1 MENLLVTGAS
11 GFVGRAVVAQALK
24 EGKLVTGLGR
34 NRPELDIAFIEC
46 DLTDATRLESAL
58 ADKSFTRI
66 LHLASLP
73 GDTGDPQQMVRV
85 NVNGC
90 LNMLECARKMKVRRF
105 VLASS
110 ISAYEWYPGTKFNP
124 PDYMPVDENHPC
136 RPKDIY
142 STTKR
147 MQELLVQTYHHQYQL
162 PTAVLRLTAIVGPQG
177 RGGGRGW
184 REFAEKLDEGK
195 RVQIPHLSAN
205 ELCHYVDIRDVAR
218 MFLVAADHP
227 QAVGEIFNCCGS
239 SPTRGT
245 EFIQIVQNIVPGI
258 EVEVG
263 FPWSM
268 AQGREIAFDM
278 SKAKRLLGFEPTY
291 TLADGVQSIKDW
303 IDADGLKGEARAQE
317 DRAYGAGVER
327 IS

>member
-1 MENLLVTGAS
+1 MDNLLVTGAS
-11 GFVGRAVVAQALK
+11 GFVGRAVVAQALR
-24 EGKLVTGLGR
+24 EGRQVTGLGR
-34 NRPELDIAFIEC
+34 HRPDMQIPFLEC
-46 DLTDATRLESAL
+46 DLTDAAGLEQAL
-58 ADKSFTRI
+58 AGKSFSHI

-73 GDTGDPQQMVRV
+73 GDTGDPQQMIRV

-90 LNMLECARKMKVRRF
+90 LNVLECARKMKVRRF

-110 ISAYEWYPGTKFNP
+110 ISAYEWYPGTRFSP

-147 MQELLVQTYHHQYQL
+147 MQELLALTYYHQYQL
-162 PTAVLRLTAIVGPQG
+162 PTTVLRLTAIVGPQG

-184 REFAEKLDEGK
+184 REFAEKLNEGK
-195 RVQIPHLSAN
+195 RVQIPHLSTN
-205 ELCHYVDIRDVAR
+205 ELCHYVDIRDAAR
-218 MFLVAADHP
+218 MLLAAAEHP
-227 QAVGEIFNCCGS
+227 QAAGEIFNCCAS
-239 SPTRGT
+239 APSRGT
-245 EFIQIVQNIVPGI
+245 EFIQIIQSIVPGI
-258 EVEVG
+258 EVDVG

-278 SKAKRLLGFEPTY
+278 SKAKTLLGFEPIY
-291 TLADGVQSIKDW
+291 KLADSVQSIKDW
-303 IDADGLKGEARAQE
+303 IDAGGLKSEASAPE

>member
-1 MENLLVTGAS
+1 MDNLLVTGAS

-46 DLTDATRLESAL
+46 DLSDAARLESAL

-218 MFLVAADHP
+218 MFLVVADHP

-291 TLADGVQSIKDW
+291 TLADSVQSIKDW
-303 IDADGLKGEARAQE
+303 IDADGLKGEARAQA

>member
-1 MENLLVTGAS
+1 MDNLLVTGAS

-46 DLTDATRLESAL
+46 DLTDEARLESAL

-218 MFLVAADHP
+218 MFLVVADHP

-303 IDADGLKGEARAQE
+303 IDADGLKGEARAQA

>member
-1 MENLLVTGAS
+1 MDNLLVTGAS

-46 DLTDATRLESAL
+46 DLSDTVRLESAL

-162 PTAVLRLTAIVGPQG
+162 PTAVLQLTAIVGPQG

-218 MFLVAADHP
+218 MFLVVADHP

-291 TLADGVQSIKDW
+291 TLADSVQSIKDW
-303 IDADGLKGEARAQE
+303 IDADGLKGEARAQA

>member
-1 MENLLVTGAS
+1 
-11 GFVGRAVVAQALK
+11 
-24 EGKLVTGLGR
+24 
-34 NRPELDIAFIEC
+34 
-46 DLTDATRLESAL
+46 
-58 ADKSFTRI
+58 
-66 LHLASLP
+66 
-73 GDTGDPQQMVRV
+73 
-85 NVNGC
+85 
-90 LNMLECARKMKVRRF
+90 
-105 VLASS
+105 
-110 ISAYEWYPGTKFNP
+110 
-124 PDYMPVDENHPC
+124 
-136 RPKDIY
+136 
-142 STTKR
+142 

-218 MFLVAADHP
+218 MFLVVADHP

-291 TLADGVQSIKDW
+291 TLADSVQSIKDW